1 MIMAAAAMLTACS
14 KSKLD
19 NGDTG
24 SFTLSSLMT
33 DSRLN
38 DIKISTNSLP
48 SEIETDL
55 SNFQVTVSNI
65 VSEDYSKT
73 YTYSD
78 IKGSAIALP
87 TGSYTVTAKS
97 PEGQSAA
104 WDQPLYSGSA
114 DFAVVAGA
122 VSPVTVKCYLSN
134 AVVSLNCT
142 DTFISELSEYEIKI
156 SGDDGNFLTWTPDNI
171 SADGYFTTTS
181 LKVVIDGKRSLDG
194 STASVS
200 GTINN
205 INARDHVILNIDA
218 KVTGEVESLSIV
230 VDGSVNDRN
239 ESFIVDGFEEIP
251 IDPDPTPDPNP
262 DPDPDPELPDAP
274 YIVWEANPTFAVTEL
289 KADMSVELVV
299 KAPGKIKTF
308 LVNVNS
314 ETEAFQN
321 TIKELGGGEASL
333 DLIDNAEL
341 ATALGALGL
350 PTGDQLKGQ
359 TSVDFSLSSLVPMIT
374 GFDPA
379 VGSKHVF
386 TLVLTDESGQ
396 TLSQSLTFE
405 YRGN

>member
-24 SFTLSSLMT
+24 SFTLSSLTT

-73 YTYSD
+73 YKYSD

-134 AVVSLNCT
+134 AVVSLKCT

-156 SGDDGNFLTWTPDNI
+156 SSDDGNFLTWTPDNI

-251 IDPDPTPDPNP
+251 IDPDPTPDP